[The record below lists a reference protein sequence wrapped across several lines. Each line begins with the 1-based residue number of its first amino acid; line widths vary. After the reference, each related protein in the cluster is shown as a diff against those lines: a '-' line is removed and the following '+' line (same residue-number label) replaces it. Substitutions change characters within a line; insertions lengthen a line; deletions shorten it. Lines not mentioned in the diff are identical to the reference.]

1 MSHGL
6 AGLAAGRRTAGAF
19 GRDRVERPVV
29 VGFGAQ
35 AVGDHSGRSPT
46 DLGFEALAEALSRAG
61 LAVGDVQGVYL
72 VPEGYT
78 RSQPPIR
85 PQRVAERLGLRTRA
99 CVEVENGGTSALLA
113 FKAACQDVALGHVE
127 VAAVVAAQS
136 ERRLYRDGMD
146 AGDLDRVHLMNAM
159 YGPWLAPYGVL
170 AALPCYAL
178 AAQRYMHDHDLS
190 PEAIAELPVRLRA
203 AAGDNPRAEYREPIT
218 VDDVL
223 ESRMVCPPIHKLE
236 AAPWSDGGAA
246 VIVASASY
254 AEGRRLRGAALTGWG
269 ESHDDSNFVPFGK
282 DLTRY
287 PWIGEA
293 TEQALERAGR
303 TRDQLRV
310 AEVYGAFAHA
320 ELMTYEAMGLFAPGD
335 APAAVARGETAVDG
349 ALPIN
354 PGGGRLSLGH
364 PPQATPLLMVGE
376 LLDQL
381 TGAAGARQVRDASV
395 GIVQAEHGMMNGAC
409 VAVLEAEG

>member
-1 MSHGL
+1 M
-6 AGLAAGRRTAGAF
+6 
-19 GRDRVERPVV
+19 V
-29 VGFGAQ
+29 VGFGAP

-46 DLGFEALAEALSRAG
+46 DLGLEALDEALARAG
-61 LAVGDVQGVYL
+61 LAHSEVDGVYL

-78 RSQPPIR
+78 RSQPPLR
-85 PQRVAERLGLRTRA
+85 PQRIAERLGLRTRA
-99 CVEVENGGTSALLA
+99 CVEVENGGASALLA
-113 FKAACQDVALGHVE
+113 FKAACQDVALGHLE

-146 AGDLDRVHLMNAM
+146 AGDLDRVFMMNAM

-178 AAQRYMHDHDLS
+178 AAQRYMHDHELA

-203 AAGDNPRAEYREPIT
+203 AAAANPRAELRDPIT
-218 VDDVL
+218 VEDVL
-223 ESRMVCPPIHKLE
+223 GSRMVCPPIHKLE

-246 VIVASASY
+246 VIVAGAGC
-254 AEGRRLRGAALTGWG
+254 ARRRGAAGAALTGWG
-269 ESHDDSNFVPFGK
+269 EGHDDANFVPFGK

-293 TEQALERAGR
+293 TDQALARAGR
-303 TRDQLRV
+303 EREDLDV
-310 AEVYGAFAHA
+310 VEVYGAFAQA
-320 ELMTYEAMGLFAPGD
+320 ELMTYEAMGFFAPGE

-349 ALPIN
+349 ALAIN
-354 PGGGRLSLGH
+354 PSGGRLSLGH

-381 TGAAGARQVRDASV
+381 TGNAAARQVDGAGV
-395 GIVQAEHGMMNGAC
+395 GLVQAEHGMMNGAA
-409 VAVLEAEG
+409 VAVLEADG